1 MKETQMAGTGGNP
14 LDFAAAPSYISD
26 VLYLIASGYED
37 LVDCEAVERLNQAN
51 ISFVRGEFVNA
62 LGLIEAVLADL
73 DRSQPAYTSIAAFRM
88 LLQSVVGP
96 DPDRWKAD
104 VDERLLAV
112 PGPSKVV
119 HLCIESDRLW
129 HSGRLFQGLRLNQHA
144 LQQSRH
150 DCGQWHLYALVLL
163 AKKLTDMHLRGQAHR
178 LVGKV
183 EACVHDSGLLAFEPV
198 VEALR
203 SSLHLQAG
211 AFEKALAS
219 VAETLEVAQRR
230 GSIIGVELALSVAAV
245 THLRLG
251 DRDEAAACLKL
262 FHARNGQ
269 HTPADTRARAAF
281 AEISLVAAEE
291 GPRAGAEEIRDR
303 WHLLATESACFAE
316 DVTRP
321 AWLVAV
327 ALRAGDA
334 ALAER
339 ALCAIERLAGD
350 NREVQLLAV
359 AEEHARAVYRGD
371 GRSLPLPLDLDAGA
385 RPGTGAALAAS
396 QEPKR
401 SPVPPRVRPARQ
413 AASAARPACPP
424 TLTARESEVATL
436 VSRGM
441 TNRQVA
447 NELGLSP
454 HTVNFHLRRIFRKFS
469 VSSRTQ
475 LCRLIAQTGP
485 VPAPGLGPGR
495 DAEPR

>member
-1 MKETQMAGTGGNP
+1 MASKGGNL
-14 LDFAAAPSYISD
+14 LDIAAAAPSYISD

-37 LVDCEAVERLNQAN
+37 LADCEAVKRLNQAN
-51 ISFVRGEFVNA
+51 ISFVRGDFAGA
-62 LGLIEAVLADL
+62 LGLTEAVLADL
-73 DRSQPAYTSIAAFRM
+73 DASQPAYPSIVAFRM

-96 DPDRWKAD
+96 DPDRWKTG
-104 VDERLLAV
+104 VDGRVLAV
-112 PGPSKVV
+112 PGPPKVV

-129 HSGRLFQGLRLNQHA
+129 HSGRLFQGLRLNQYA

-163 AKKLTDMHLRGQAHR
+163 AKKLTDLHLRGQAHR
-178 LVGKV
+178 LVGKI
-183 EACVHDSGLLAFEPV
+183 EACVHDCGLLAFEPV

-211 AFEKALAS
+211 EFEKALAS
-219 VAETLEVAQRR
+219 SAETLEVAQRR

-245 THLRLG
+245 AHLRLG

-262 FHARNGQ
+262 LHARTGR

-281 AEISLVAAEE
+281 AEIALVAAQE

-321 AWLVAV
+321 VWLVAV

-339 ALCAIERLAGD
+339 ALRAIERLAGD

-371 GRSLPLPLDLDAGA
+371 DRSLPLLLDLDD
-385 RPGTGAALAAS
+385 ALPAFVAS
-396 QEPKR
+396 QERKS
-401 SPVPPRVRPARQ
+401 SPAPSGARPARQ
-413 AASAARPACPP
+413 VAPEAAPACPP
-424 TLTARESEVATL
+424 RLTARESEVATL

-454 HTVNFHLRRIFRKFS
+454 HTVNFHLRRIFRKFA

-475 LCRLIAQTGP
+475 LCRLLAQTGP
-485 VPAPGLGPGR
+485 VLAPGRRR

>member
-1 MKETQMAGTGGNP
+1 MDMKEKQTAGTGANVPGIA
-14 LDFAAAPSYISD
+14 AAAPSCISD

-51 ISFVRGEFVNA
+51 ISFVRGDFVNA
-62 LGLIEAVLADL
+62 LGLTEAVLADL
-73 DRSQPAYTSIAAFRM
+73 DRSQPAYMSIVAFRM

-112 PGPSKVV
+112 PGPPRVV
-119 HLCIESDRLW
+119 HLCVESDRLW
-129 HSGRLFQGLRLNQHA
+129 HSGRLFQGLRLNQYA

-163 AKKLTDMHLRGQAHR
+163 ARKLTDLHLRGQAHR
-178 LVGKV
+178 LVGKID
-183 EACVHDSGLLAFEPV
+183 ACVHDCGLLAFEPM

-211 AFEKALAS
+211 AFEEALAS
-219 VAETLEVAQRR
+219 AAETLEVAQRR
-230 GSIIGVELALSVAAV
+230 GSIMGVELALSVAAV
-245 THLRLG
+245 THLRLE

-262 FHARNGQ
+262 FHGRTGR

-281 AEISLVAAEE
+281 AEIALVAAEE

-339 ALCAIERLAGD
+339 ALRAIERLAGD

-371 GRSLPLPLDLDAGA
+371 GRSLSLPLDLADDA
-385 RPGTGAALAAS
+385 RPAFVPS
-396 QEPKR
+396 QEPER
-401 SPVPPRVRPARQ
+401 SPAPPGVRPARP
-413 AASAARPACPP
+413 AAPEAGPACSPA
-424 TLTARESEVATL
+424 LTARESEVATL

-475 LCRLIAQTGP
+475 LCRLLAQPGP
-485 VPAPGLGPGR
+485 VLAPGPRR